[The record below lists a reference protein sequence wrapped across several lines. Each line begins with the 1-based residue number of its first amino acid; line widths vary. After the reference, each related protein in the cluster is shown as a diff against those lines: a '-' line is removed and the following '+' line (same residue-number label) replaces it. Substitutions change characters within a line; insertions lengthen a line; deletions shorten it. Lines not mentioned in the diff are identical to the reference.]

1 MDALGKVELAISEH
15 AVTLGI
21 LVNSVG
27 KIEGFM
33 EESVKGQMRQEVLL
47 EKLAN
52 FEANT
57 KTSFDRIHAR
67 VDKIEA
73 DIILKEKSV
82 RDHIEKIEPMAEKGS
97 TVHSGMVFTAKAL
110 GGSVLLMLFGLVIW
124 AIKASDYKG

>member
-1 MDALGKVELAISEH
+1 
-15 AVTLGI
+15 
-21 LVNSVG
+21 
-27 KIEGFM
+27 M

-57 KTSFDRIHAR
+57 KTSFDRVHAR
-67 VDKIEA
+67 IDKMEA
-73 DIILKEKSV
+73 EIALKEKAV
-82 RDHIEKIEPMAEKGS
+82 LGHIENLEPMAANGDR
-97 TVHSGMVFTAKAL
+97 VHSGMIFTAKAL